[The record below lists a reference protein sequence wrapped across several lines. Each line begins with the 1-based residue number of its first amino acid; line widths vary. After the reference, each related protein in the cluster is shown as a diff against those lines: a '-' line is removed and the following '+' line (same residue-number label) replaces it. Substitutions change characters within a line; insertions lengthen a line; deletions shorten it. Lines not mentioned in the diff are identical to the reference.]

1 MYHLKNKNPIISVSV
16 ERLGVVAS
24 PQSVFQEEG
33 VLNPAVYQ
41 DRAGN
46 LIVMM
51 RSVAKGNQ
59 SRLEMIRQ
67 PWENGKPRTDAD
79 GKEAPFER
87 VGFALIP
94 QALYERRRRIG
105 ESGKV
110 EFIGGEGCE
119 DARVTFIKQLDCYL
133 MCYTAFGPEGP
144 RIALAWSHDGYKW
157 HRIGL
162 LEIPEEF
169 GLHPDD
175 KDAAF
180 FPEPVL
186 SPKGVLSIALYHR
199 PMVNISASDGMD
211 VVQSTLSARPDKRQ
225 CIRIAYVPL
234 DKVLKNI
241 RNIAKVRE
249 SKLIFEPLSEWG
261 SFKCGAGTA
270 PVRINSGWLEIFHG
284 VDQFPNASRPSG
296 YQGRYAAGII
306 VHDIDRPDKILY
318 YSTEPV
324 IKPETKDEL
333 EGIVNNVVFPTGIV
347 ERTDLRFSHRAFG
360 YTERVFDVYYGMAD
374 RLIGRFR
381 LTVTEEA

>member
-67 PWENGKPRTDAD
+67 PWENGKPRMDAA
-79 GKEAPFER
+79 GNEAPFER
-87 VGFALIP
+87 VGFALVP
-94 QALYERRRRIG
+94 QASYERRRRIG

-110 EFIGGEGCE
+110 ELIGGEGCE
-119 DARVTFIKQLDCYL
+119 DARVTYIKQLDRYV
-133 MCYTAFGPEGP
+133 MCYTAFGMDGP

-162 LEIPEEF
+162 LQIPEEF

>member
-1 MYHLKNKNPIISVSV
+1 MYHLKNKNTIINVGV

-41 DRAGN
+41 DREGN
-46 LIVMM
+46 LVVMM

-67 PWENGKPRTDAD
+67 PWENGKPRTDAA
-79 GKEAPFER
+79 GNEAPFER
-87 VGFALIP
+87 VGFALVP
-94 QALYERRRRIG
+94 QASYERRRRIG

-119 DARVTFIKQLDCYL
+119 DARVTYIKQLDRYL

-162 LEIPEEF
+162 LQIPEEF

-199 PMVNISASDGMD
+199 PMVNIPASDGMD

-225 CIRIAYVPL
+225 CIRIAYVSL

-249 SKLIFEPLSEWG
+249 SKLVFEPLAEWG

-284 VDQFPNASRPSG
+284 VDQFPSATRPSG

-318 YSTEPV
+318 YSPEPV